1 MGVAAN
7 QLLAHRIDYVGKI
20 EQSLLLAK
28 LGVEDH
34 LEQQIPQF
42 TLQSFPILGL
52 DGIGHFVG
60 LLQGVGHY
68 GLEALLEIPGA
79 APVRGAQLSH
89 DVEQLREIVT
99 LGHGM
104 FAFDSFK
111 KGHKAQPATGA
122 GHYLS
127 GIRGAWR

>member
-7 QLLAHRIDYVGKI
+7 EFLAHRIDYVGKI
-20 EQSLLLAK
+20 EQPLLLAE

-34 LEQQIPQF
+34 LEQQIPEF
-42 TLQSFPILGL
+42 PLQSIPILSL
-52 DGIGHFVG
+52 DGIGHLVG

-89 DVEQLREIVT
+89 DVEQLREVVT
-99 LGHGM
+99 LGHGI